1 MSYLITNSKITHFL
15 TYRFL
20 CCLFLVSL
28 TSCKTD
34 KKLLTAQQ
42 IIDNSIN
49 MSGVDKIHNSTLS
62 FNFRDKIYIAER
74 NSGVFVLK
82 RISEMKEV
90 QIEDQLSNQGF
101 QRLINSRPSIVA
113 DSMAVKYIESI
124 NSVHYFS
131 ILPYGLNDKA
141 VQKKLLGET
150 KIRGDNYYKIQI
162 TFSKENGGVDFDD
175 IFIYWIRKGDFKIGY
190 IAYLFHTNG
199 GGMRFREVR
208 KEHIIAGIS
217 FVDYDNYKP
226 KNSNIKLENLD
237 KIFEKGELEKISE
250 INLKDIKIIFN

>member
-1 MSYLITNSKITHFL
+1 MKPLFILCFISIFL
-15 TYRFL
+15 F
-20 CCLFLVSL
+20 
-28 TSCKTD
+28 SCKP
-34 KKLLTAQQ
+34 LENNLSAQE
-42 IIDNSIN
+42 IIDASIRV
-49 MSGVDKIHNSTLS
+49 SGVDKIANATLS
-62 FNFRDKIYIAER
+62 FNFRDTFYVASR
-74 NSGVFVLK
+74 NNGRFELNRFFIKNNDTINDV
-82 RISEMKEV
+82 
-90 QIEDQLSNQGF
+90 LSNYGF
-101 QRLINSRPSIVA
+101 NRIKNSKPLQIPDA
-113 DSMAVKYIESI
+113 MAIKFSESV

>member
-1 MSYLITNSKITHFL
+1 MKPLFILCFISIFL
-15 TYRFL
+15 F
-20 CCLFLVSL
+20 
-28 TSCKTD
+28 SCKP
-34 KKLLTAQQ
+34 LENNLSAQE
-42 IIDNSIN
+42 IIDASICV
-49 MSGVDKIHNSTLS
+49 SGVDKIANTTLS
-62 FNFRDKIYIAER
+62 FNFRDTFYVASRNNGRFELNRFFIKNNDTINDVLS
-74 NSGVFVLK
+74 NSGFK
-82 RISEMKEV
+82 RIKNSKPLQIQDAMAIKFSESV
-90 QIEDQLSNQGF
+90 
-101 QRLINSRPSIVA
+101 
-113 DSMAVKYIESI
+113 

>member
-1 MSYLITNSKITHFL
+1 L
-15 TYRFL
+15 TF
-20 CCLFLVSL
+20 
-28 TSCKTD
+28 K
-34 KKLLTAQQ
+34 
-42 IIDNSIN
+42 
-49 MSGVDKIHNSTLS
+49 
-62 FNFRDKIYIAER
+62 FRDKNYFAVRNNGMFELSRVFTKNNDTINDILS
-74 NSGVFVLK
+74 NSGFK
-82 RISEMKEV
+82 RIK
-90 QIEDQLSNQGF
+90 
-101 QRLINSRPSIVA
+101 NSKPLKIQ
-113 DSMAVKYIESI
+113 DSMAIKFSESV

>member
-1 MSYLITNSKITHFL
+1 MAIKF
-15 TYRFL
+15 
-20 CCLFLVSL
+20 
-28 TSCKTD
+28 
-34 KKLLTAQQ
+34 
-42 IIDNSIN
+42 
-49 MSGVDKIHNSTLS
+49 
-62 FNFRDKIYIAER
+62 
-74 NSGVFVLK
+74 
-82 RISEMKEV
+82 SESV
-90 QIEDQLSNQGF
+90 
-101 QRLINSRPSIVA
+101 
-113 DSMAVKYIESI
+113 

-208 KEHIIAGIS
+208 KEHIIAGYNMFFTNLSKTHTTTVCMKQIG
-217 FVDYDNYKP
+217 
-226 KNSNIKLENLD
+226 NITY
-237 KIFEKGELEKISE
+237 FKISLSNPVNKNIIE
-250 INLKDIKIIFN
+250 IYSPILF

>member
-1 MSYLITNSKITHFL
+1 LY
-15 TYRFL
+15 
-20 CCLFLVSL
+20 
-28 TSCKTD
+28 SCKPID
-34 KKLLTAQQ
+34 NNLLAHE
-42 IIDNSIN
+42 IIDTSIN
-49 MSGVDKIHNSTLS
+49 VSGVDKIANSLLT
-62 FNFRDKIYIAER
+62 FKFRDKNYFAVRNNGMFELSRVFTKNNDTINDILS
-74 NSGVFVLK
+74 NSGFK
-82 RISEMKEV
+82 RIK
-90 QIEDQLSNQGF
+90 
-101 QRLINSRPSIVA
+101 NSKPLKIQ
-113 DSMAVKYIESI
+113 DSMAIKFSESV

-162 TFSKENGGVDFDD
+162 TFSKENGGIDFDD

>member
-1 MSYLITNSKITHFL
+1 MFELSRVFTKNNDTINDILSNSGFKRIKNSKPL
-15 TYRFL
+15 
-20 CCLFLVSL
+20 
-28 TSCKTD
+28 
-34 KKLLTAQQ
+34 
-42 IIDNSIN
+42 
-49 MSGVDKIHNSTLS
+49 KI
-62 FNFRDKIYIAER
+62 
-74 NSGVFVLK
+74 
-82 RISEMKEV
+82 
-90 QIEDQLSNQGF
+90 Q
-101 QRLINSRPSIVA
+101 
-113 DSMAVKYIESI
+113 DSMAIKFSESV

>member
-1 MSYLITNSKITHFL
+1 MKSLFILCFVSIFL
-15 TYRFL
+15 F
-20 CCLFLVSL
+20 
-28 TSCKTD
+28 SCKPSENN
-34 KKLLTAQQ
+34 LSAQE
-42 IIDNSIN
+42 IIDASIRV
-49 MSGVDKIHNSTLS
+49 SGVDKIANATLS
-62 FNFRDKIYIAER
+62 FNFRDKYYVASRNNGSFELNRVLINNNDTIIDVLS
-74 NSGVFVLK
+74 NSGFK
-82 RISEMKEV
+82 RIKNSKPLQIQDAMATKFSESV
-90 QIEDQLSNQGF
+90 
-101 QRLINSRPSIVA
+101 
-113 DSMAVKYIESI
+113 

>member
-1 MSYLITNSKITHFL
+1 LY
-15 TYRFL
+15 
-20 CCLFLVSL
+20 
-28 TSCKTD
+28 SCKPID
-34 KKLLTAQQ
+34 NNLLAHE
-42 IIDNSIN
+42 IIDTSIN
-49 MSGVDKIHNSTLS
+49 VSGVDKIANSILT
-62 FNFRDKIYIAER
+62 FKFRDKNYFAVRNNGMFELSRVFTKNNDTINDILS
-74 NSGVFVLK
+74 NSGFK
-82 RISEMKEV
+82 RIK
-90 QIEDQLSNQGF
+90 
-101 QRLINSRPSIVA
+101 NSKPLKIQ
-113 DSMAVKYIESI
+113 DSMAIKFSESV

-150 KIRGDNYYKIQI
+150 KIKGDNYYKIQI

>member
-1 MSYLITNSKITHFL
+1 MKPLFILCFISIFL
-15 TYRFL
+15 F
-20 CCLFLVSL
+20 
-28 TSCKTD
+28 SCKP
-34 KKLLTAQQ
+34 LENNLSAQE
-42 IIDNSIN
+42 IIDASIRV
-49 MSGVDKIHNSTLS
+49 SGVDKIGNATLS
-62 FNFRDKIYIAER
+62 FNFRDTFYVASRNNGRFELNRFFIKNNDTINDVLS
-74 NSGVFVLK
+74 NSGFK
-82 RISEMKEV
+82 RIKNSKPLQIPDAMAIKFSESV
-90 QIEDQLSNQGF
+90 
-101 QRLINSRPSIVA
+101 
-113 DSMAVKYIESI
+113 

>member
-1 MSYLITNSKITHFL
+1 MKPLFILCFISIFL
-15 TYRFL
+15 F
-20 CCLFLVSL
+20 
-28 TSCKTD
+28 SCKP
-34 KKLLTAQQ
+34 LENNLSAQE
-42 IIDNSIN
+42 IIDASIRV
-49 MSGVDKIHNSTLS
+49 SGVDKIANATLS
-62 FNFRDKIYIAER
+62 FNFRDTFYVASRNNGRFELNRFFIKNNDTINDVLS
-74 NSGVFVLK
+74 NSGFK
-82 RISEMKEV
+82 RIKNSKPLQIPDAMAIKFSESV
-90 QIEDQLSNQGF
+90 
-101 QRLINSRPSIVA
+101 
-113 DSMAVKYIESI
+113 

>member
-1 MSYLITNSKITHFL
+1 LY
-15 TYRFL
+15 
-20 CCLFLVSL
+20 
-28 TSCKTD
+28 SCKPID
-34 KKLLTAQQ
+34 NNLLAHE
-42 IIDNSIN
+42 IIDTSIN
-49 MSGVDKIHNSTLS
+49 VSGVDKIANSILT
-62 FNFRDKIYIAER
+62 FKFRDKNYFAVRNNGMFELSRVFTKNNDTINDILS
-74 NSGVFVLK
+74 NSGFK
-82 RISEMKEV
+82 RIK
-90 QIEDQLSNQGF
+90 
-101 QRLINSRPSIVA
+101 NSKPLKIQ
-113 DSMAVKYIESI
+113 DSMAIKFSESV

-190 IAYLFHTNG
+190 IAYLFNTNG